1 MTATES
7 FIQDYTEADFTLRD
21 SDLYTLII
29 THNLNKLCPVLS
41 IHDENDNDIS
51 SSLQSFISNID
62 LNTIEMRFQTMPTI
76 AVWHIRVMA

>member
-1 MTATES
+1 MSATES
-7 FIQDYTEADFTLRD
+7 FAQDYTAADFSLRD
-21 SDLYTLII
+21 GELWTLII

-51 SSLQSFISNID
+51 SSLQSFITNID

-76 AVWHIRVMA
+76 DVWHIRVMA